1 MSWIRHDFERSM
13 KKHLNEDKE
22 VKLKVDNSGYV
33 QMLNWFRKNTDLLEP
48 HNTGTVSPDSGVK
61 HGDKTAALKKAG
73 LDVSFPYGYCYP
85 ISQFVFYT
93 EGGYKGDYDLKLI
106 KSSEL
111 KFNFKGK
118 RGQTT
123 HWFCQHKTSGRIID
137 LTIEQFD
144 RIDDIDIEE
153 KFPLAARANLGF
165 PYYRTKGSGK
175 VKFDHTPPCL
185 QTLKLYDRY
194 REDVEKIPGL
204 EKYWSACNYASER
217 RKGDENKPLAEM
229 YDSKE
234 MSLLDESVR
243 RYWS

>member
-1 MSWIRHDFERSM
+1 
-13 KKHLNEDKE
+13 
-22 VKLKVDNSGYV
+22 
-33 QMLNWFRKNTDLLEP
+33 MLNWFRKNTDLLEP

-93 EGGYKGDYDLKLI
+93 EGGYDGDYDLKLI

-137 LTIEQFD
+137 LTIEQFEKSWMAKENAPAVFISATNKTNVD
-144 RIDDIDIEE
+144 RLRDSVVTELL
-153 KFPLAARANLGF
+153 KV
-165 PYYRTKGSGK
+165 RT
-175 VKFDHTPPCL
+175 
-185 QTLKLYDRY
+185 
-194 REDVEKIPGL
+194 PG
-204 EKYWSACNYASER
+204 Y
-217 RKGDENKPLAEM
+217 
-229 YDSKE
+229 
-234 MSLLDESVR
+234 
-243 RYWS
+243 